1 MTDCV
6 RSITFTIPGQSPGK
20 SDIQV
25 VLTEQSDG
33 SILVDLQALGGNPAD
48 LRGLFFD
55 VQHSSILSRLQFAG
69 TDIRSTLV
77 ADDGVD
83 DLGQG
88 ANMKGH
94 GQPKFDVGVEFG
106 TPGRGQDNVN
116 HTSFVLSTTD
126 GSHLTLDELA
136 HVDFGIRTTSS
147 GQKVI
152 ALTPAA
158 PDAHDDAFSIFE
170 DGASGLND
178 PSTVPAP
185 VLFHVLANDTDADGN
200 ALSVTDIHD
209 GPAHGTA
216 TISADHTTVI
226 YTPFEDYSGTD
237 SFVYCISDGHGGTDF
252 ATANVSVTAVADIP
266 DLTYEIVP
274 GATVNQA
281 IINVTATQTDA
292 DSSEFIDRLSL
303 TGTGLPAGFTITPGS
318 VNPGTEP
325 DQITQ
330 QFVVTFPIDTDV
342 NVPLTLAAISQ
353 ETSNG
358 DEQTASTVINIVN
371 DFNHTTTPVE
381 FSAQDQSIWDTG
393 NQFTFADDR
402 FLGVNTGDFNETTGG
417 ALFAG
422 ISGHVQLGFQ
432 STLTF
437 AGGEIDA
444 TSNYDVT
451 VDTNFNRTTDQLLI
465 DTGALLTGAD
475 FSTVGPTGSYV
486 LDFIYDVL
494 LDAFAGVNIDLG
506 EIDFDPLGVI
516 PGDQTIDFGS
526 INEQINI
533 PVHLGSGSLN
543 VLDLNSDT
551 LAGSIDFPD
560 PLSAFSVNF
569 AWPNITTSGSLPP
582 NPGTADGASNNFLE
596 LDLDID
602 ELVTQLLGL
611 PVNPLDPPRLS
622 AGPFFADADLLDV
635 DVIGGLNFLQHF
647 AMSMGDLTGVLDFED
662 GSSQA
667 FHIGDSLLI
676 NHASDIDLHGNN
688 DGLVQFHFDVVPT
701 ATLHNETDLGFNIGA
716 EMKLLSVELGYDV
729 SIDGFGVSDSITLGP
744 LADIGA
750 TLPVGDIG
758 VYDNT
763 FALNYA
769 HQNVFGTA

>member
-6 RSITFTIPGQSPGK
+6 RSITFTIAGKSAGK
-20 SDIQV
+20 SDIVV
-25 VLTEQSDG
+25 VLTEQADG
-33 SILVDLQALGGNPAD
+33 SILFDLTTLGGKPAD

-55 VQHSSILSRLQFAG
+55 VQNSSVLTKLKFLGS
-69 TDIRSTLV
+69 DIKSTLV
-77 ADDGVD
+77 ADDQVV

-88 ANMKGH
+88 ANMKGQ

-106 TPGRGQDNVN
+106 TPGKGQDLVT
-116 HTSFVLSTTD
+116 HTSFVLGTTD
-126 GSHLTLDELA
+126 GSHLTLDDLA

-152 ALTPAA
+152 ALAPAA

-170 DGASGLND
+170 DGASGLNA
-178 PSTVPAP
+178 PSTIPAP
-185 VLFHVLANDTDADGN
+185 VAFHVLANDTDADGD
-200 ALSVTDIHD
+200 ALVVTDIDD

-216 TISADHTTVI
+216 TISADGTTVF
-226 YTPFEDYSGTD
+226 YTPFEDFSGTD

-266 DLTYEIVP
+266 GLTYQVLA
-274 GATVNQA
+274 GATVNEI

-292 DSSEFIDRLSL
+292 DSSEFIDRIELSS
-303 TGTGLPAGFTITPGS
+303 LPPGVTVTPGN
-318 VNPGTEP
+318 VNPGAEP
-325 DQITQ
+325 DQIVQ
-330 QFVVTFPIDTDV
+330 QFVLTLPINTDV
-342 NVPLTLAAISQ
+342 NFPLTITAVSK

-358 DEQTASTVINIVN
+358 DEQAASAVINVVN
-371 DFNHTTTPVE
+371 EFNHTTTGVE
-381 FSAQDQSIWDTG
+381 FTAQDQSIWSTG
-393 NQFTFADDR
+393 DQFTFVDDR
-402 FLGVNTGDFNETTGG
+402 FIGVNTGPFNESDSAGPF
-417 ALFAG
+417 FAG
-422 ISGHVQLGFQ
+422 ISGHIQLGFQ

-451 VDTNFNRTTDQLLI
+451 VDTNFNKTTDQLLI
-465 DTGALLTGAD
+465 DTGAILTGAN

-494 LDAFAGVNIDLG
+494 LNAFAGVNVDLG
-506 EIDFDPLGVI
+506 EIDFDPLGII

-526 INEQINI
+526 INERINI
-533 PVHLGSGSLN
+533 PVDIGPGTAN

-551 LAGSIDFPD
+551 LGGSIEFPD

-596 LDLDID
+596 LNLDID

-611 PVNPLDPPRLS
+611 PVNPLDPPRLTL
-622 AGPFFADADLLDV
+622 GPFFADADLLDV

-647 AMSMGDLTGVLDFED
+647 AMSMGDLTGVLAFED
-662 GSSQA
+662 GSSQS

-676 NHASDIDLHGNN
+676 SHASDIDVQGDN
-688 DGLVQFHFDVVPT
+688 DGIVEFHFDVVPT

-716 EMKLLSVELGYDV
+716 EMKLLSLELGYDLT
-729 SIDGFGVSDSITLGP
+729 IEGFGVSDSITLGP
-744 LADIGA
+744 LVDIGESVPVADINVFDG
-750 TLPVGDIG
+750 I
-758 VYDNT
+758 

-769 HQNVFGTA
+769 HENIFGMA